1 MPVTDRLS
9 GRCQAKRAASGAA
22 DKVRSGAQPGDG
34 KVLGLNEPPSLIAIA
49 NEVINLECPLLGAK
63 RTLGTPLK
71 HKRSTQRAR
80 QRLKAH

>member
-34 KVLGLNEPPSLIAIA
+34 KVLGLNEPPSAD
-49 NEVINLECPLLGAK
+49 
-63 RTLGTPLK
+63 RY
-71 HKRSTQRAR
+71 R
-80 QRLKAH
+80 QRGDQLGVSAIRSKADVRNTAEA